1 MKKSTYLVTGLVRLH
16 RELAR
21 TLILTEQEAEKIRNY
36 MEHVEYVLHLIEPDF
51 SARQI
56 AILRRRKWAPGEKR
70 GAIMRNCY
78 VVLGAARKPLSVAEI
93 ADKVAARRGLDISTK
108 KARDRLRN
116 SIYSSLK
123 FNDGKTVKSNR
134 RFPSLWT
141 LQEPIA
147 TKPN

>member
-1 MKKSTYLVTGLVRLH
+1 VKKSTYLVTGLIRLH

-21 TLILTEQEAEKIRNY
+21 SLVLTEREAEKIRND
-36 MEHVEYVLHLIEPDF
+36 MEHVEYVMHLIEPDF
-51 SARQI
+51 NARQI
-56 AILRRRKWAPGEKR
+56 SILRRRGKTPGEKR

-78 VVLGAARKPLSVAEI
+78 VVLGAATKPMSVADI

-123 FNDGKTVKSNR
+123 WNDGKTVKSNG

-141 LQEPIA
+141 ALEPLA
-147 TKPN
+147 KD